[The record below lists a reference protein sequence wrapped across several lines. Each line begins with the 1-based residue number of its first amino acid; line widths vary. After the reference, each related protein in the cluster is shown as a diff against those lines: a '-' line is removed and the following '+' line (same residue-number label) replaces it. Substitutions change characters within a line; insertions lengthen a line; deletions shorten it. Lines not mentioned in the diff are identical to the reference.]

1 MRRFLMPMVLALVW
15 GCDDGG
21 DGSGDA
27 GEGMGGAGGG
37 VSAGPPTPI
46 EGSAD
51 TLAFAATIDRMR
63 AVAEAP
69 GIAKGNIGDPAVYVG
84 SEATSPT
91 DDTALSSLYYESGAL
106 EEAVGRLRDRRPQVD
121 KDDSVGER
129 IQNRIASAL
138 TIGWATD
145 TPSGRGGPRWHAL
158 HAALS
163 LDQYLLLAVYTGL
176 VERSASGFDRALGVL
191 WDANGDP
198 HGLGALIAKA
208 DAFCGTS
215 TLNDVAAQLSSVR
228 APLIAELEASGLPDA
243 LGRRVIEEGALPA
256 YETAV
261 EQVTVMTAEAMQ
273 RLFAAEL
280 TETAAGSNGQL
291 DAARQARALMRYA
304 VVAPWLAANAVEG
317 AAELSA
323 ELDAANAA
331 DVDVD
336 AVLTVLRAAGTPC
349 DR

>member
-1 MRRFLMPMVLALVW
+1 MRRFLMPMVLALVC

-21 DGSGDA
+21 DDSGDA
-27 GEGMGGAGGG
+27 AMGMGGAGGG
-37 VSAGPPTPI
+37 VSAGPPAPI
-46 EGSAD
+46 EGGAN
-51 TLAFAATIDRMR
+51 TLAFTATIDRMR

-69 GIAKGNIGDPAVYVG
+69 GIAKGNIGDPAEYVG
-84 SEATSPT
+84 SEATRPT
-91 DDTALSSLYYESGAL
+91 DDTALSSLYYESGDL
-106 EEAVGRLRDRRPQVD
+106 EDAVGRLRDRRPQVD
-121 KDDSVGER
+121 GSDGVGGL

-163 LDQYLLLAVYTGL
+163 LDQYLLLTVYAGL
-176 VERSASGFDRALGVL
+176 AERSASGFDRALGVL
-191 WDANGDP
+191 WDADGNP

-215 TLNDVAAQLSSVR
+215 TLDEVAAQLSAVR
-228 APLIAELEASGLPDA
+228 DPFIAELEASGLPDA
-243 LGRRVIEEGALPA
+243 LGRLVIEVDALPA
-256 YETAV
+256 YEMAV
-261 EQVTVMTAEAMQ
+261 EQVTVLTAEAMQ

-280 TETAAGSNGQL
+280 TETEF
-291 DAARQARALMRYA
+291 DAARQARALMRYGM
-304 VVAPWLAANAVEG
+304 VAPWLAAKDVEG

-323 ELDAANAA
+323 QLDAANAA

>member
-1 MRRFLMPMVLALVW
+1 MTRLWMPAALICALSCALFW

-21 DGSGDA
+21 GDAGDA
-27 GEGMGGAGGG
+27 GEGAGGAGGG
-37 VSAGPPTPI
+37 VSAGPPVPI
-46 EGSAD
+46 EGGAQ
-51 TLAFAATIDRMR
+51 TLAYTAAIDRMR

-69 GIAKGNIGDPAVYVG
+69 GIAKGNIGDPALYVG
-84 SEATSPT
+84 SEATAPS
-91 DDTALSSLYYESGAL
+91 DDTVLSSLYYESGEL
-106 EEAVGRLRDRRPQVD
+106 EEAVGRIRDRRAQVPE
-121 KDDSVGER
+121 DDGVGER

-145 TPSGRGGPRWHAL
+145 TISGRGGPRWHAL

-163 LDQYLLLAVYTGL
+163 LDQYLLLAVHTGL
-176 VERSASGFDRALGVL
+176 AERSATGYDRALGVL
-191 WDANGDP
+191 WDAHGDP
-198 HGLGALIAKA
+198 HGLGGLIAKA
-208 DAFCGTS
+208 DAFCGTT
-215 TLNDVAAQLSSVR
+215 TLDEIAAQLNAIR
-228 APLIAELEASGLPDA
+228 APFIAELEATGLPDA
-243 LGRRVIEEGALPA
+243 LGRRVIEAGALPA
-256 YETAV
+256 YDAAIDSIAV
-261 EQVTVMTAEAMQ
+261 LTAEAMQ

-280 TETAAGSNGQL
+280 TETDF

-304 VVAPWLAANAVEG
+304 TVAPWLTANEVEG

-323 ELDAANAA
+323 QLDAASPA